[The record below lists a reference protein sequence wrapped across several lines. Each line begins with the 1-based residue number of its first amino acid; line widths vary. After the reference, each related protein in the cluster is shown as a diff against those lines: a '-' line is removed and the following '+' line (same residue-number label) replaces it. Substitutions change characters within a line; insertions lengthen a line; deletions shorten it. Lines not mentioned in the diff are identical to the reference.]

1 MSQLSSPGLP
11 SLAEIAANPHRIAM
25 LSGPIA
31 AAFSAAFSGLATSCA
46 LRAMTAPST
55 PPMRRTSAHRPRVA
69 PGGGGRVM
77 AAPAVTLDEA
87 LEGRFAATSLALAVL
102 GLNAELEGFELS
114 PKEIARRVDALG
126 LLAADVL
133 NFTEQLEAVLERQ
146 AEAA

>member
-1 MSQLSSPGLP
+1 
-11 SLAEIAANPHRIAM
+11 
-25 LSGPIA
+25 
-31 AAFSAAFSGLATSCA
+31 
-46 LRAMTAPST
+46 
-55 PPMRRTSAHRPRVA
+55 
-69 PGGGGRVM
+69 M